1 MSHKTLEDFEDE
13 GFTIYEPGQKK
24 QAPAAQQATESKIV
38 VIDNK
43 ELVQAVERTNKVFQ
57 QSIAA
62 SNAVMQASIE
72 SLVAAMSNK
81 PDSFTLNIERDQRG
95 FMTSVTVKI
104 NK

>member
-1 MSHKTLEDFEDE
+1 MGHKSLEDFEND

-24 QAPAAQQATESKIV
+24 QSSSPAHVESKIV

-43 ELVQAVERTNKVFQ
+43 ELVAAVERTNAVFQ
-57 QSIAA
+57 QSIAT
-62 SNAVMQASIE
+62 SNATMQASIE
-72 SLVAAMSNK
+72 SLAATMANK
-81 PDSFTLNIERDQRG
+81 PDSFTLDIERDQRG